1 MTKQT
6 KHILWAIGIALAA
19 WSLYAMYKAWTL
31 GESIITAPFR
41 YLGLAGSAIASGAA
55 TVAGNAQAAASI
67 PALATQSQ
75 QLDQT
80 IIANQTTDYAPG
92 GRIYNQIASSQG
104 VDAANAAWTSVQQ
117 HQTSMQSQ
125 TSTYSLFSPSTWF
138 N

>member
-1 MTKQT
+1 MKPQTKQ
-6 KHILWAIGIALAA
+6 ILWAVGFAVVA
-19 WSLYAMYKAWTL
+19 WSVYAMYKAWTL

-41 YLGLAGSAIASGAA
+41 YLSAAGSAIASGAA

-80 IIANQTTDYAPG
+80 IIANQNSDYAPG
-92 GRIYNQIASSQG
+92 GRIYNEIAASQG
-104 VDAANAAWTSVQQ
+104 IDAANASWTAVQQ
-117 HQTSMQSQ
+117 HQTTMQATTASF
-125 TSTYSLFSPSTWF
+125 SLLSPSTWF